1 TTPPGQAGAP
11 GQPGT
16 AAATAN
22 AGPSHKESTTNYE
35 VDKTV
40 RYEQKAMAGLKRMTV
55 GVVVNYRRTI
65 DKNGKVVVKALS
77 VDEMAKINSLVKE
90 AMGYNQDRGDSVSV
104 ANAPFDGVDKEPEPP
119 LEWWRDPANLP
130 LAKEIGKYL
139 LLFAVLAFLYFR
151 ILLPLMRPAI
161 KKFDEATAVPPE
173 PEPETEE
180 EIEAEAVIAEEELEE
195 QESQALAD
203 DLTAL
208 GEGMTVLRT
217 GRIGPIIGSELMSN
231 ARWALLLAGVLML
244 AYITFRFKF
253 NNAITAILAL
263 VHDVLVIVSVFAIF
277 KIEVDSSFIAIIL
290 TIVGYSIN
298 NTIVIFDRIREN
310 EKYSGSKIES
320 RELINL
326 SINQTLTRT
335 INTSVAVLIL
345 LLAMLFFGGATTKM
359 FVFGLSVGIVGGFF
373 SSVFLVGPILNELN
387 GRNINFFK
395 KKTNAAKPNAAKPN
409 ASKPKVIVDKK

>member
-1 TTPPGQAGAP
+1 MVKLFAR
-11 GQPGT
+11 
-16 AAATAN
+16 
-22 AGPSHKESTTNYE
+22 KEFH
-35 VDKTV
+35 
-40 RYEQKAMAGLKRMTV
+40 
-55 GVVVNYRRTI
+55 I
-65 DKNGKVVVKALS
+65 D
-77 VDEMAKINSLVKE
+77 
-90 AMGYNQDRGDSVSV
+90 
-104 ANAPFDGVDKEPEPP
+104 F
-119 LEWWRDPANLP
+119 
-130 LAKEIGKYL
+130 IGKKKLWYL
-139 LLFAVLAFLYFR
+139 IALAIIIPGMLVWIFSGLNMGIDFTGGNILQVQYSNAVDLSAVR
-151 ILLPLMRPAI
+151 DTVTQHVTQTPAVNQSDNNQFMI
-161 KKFDEATAVPPE
+161 KT
-173 PEPETEE
+173 
-180 EIEAEAVIAEEELEE
+180 EELEE